1 MYHALIKYRD
11 LGGVEGYAILAMLSE
26 SVTEE
31 AMTAYDPKRRVSLR
45 VDQLVECRQILDI
58 SKPCERDWPQVLELT
73 VGMPDTLY
81 QLEVLNTVCDI

>member
-1 MYHALIKYRD
+1 MHQALIKYRD

-26 SVTEE
+26 SVTEG
-31 AMTAYDPKRRVSLR
+31 AMTAYDPKRRASLR
-45 VDQLVECRQILDI
+45 VDQLVECSKILDI
-58 SKPCERDWPQVLELT
+58 SKPCERDWPRVLELT